1 MRSTSNLPIS
11 WRSTTA
17 SFNKKV
23 DQRKEVLVP
32 CKRNSLSK
40 EFSTLTLGAR
50 LENTKT
56 GETESLNTNHLY
68 AVCCTT
74 FFCFAFVNLLCY
86 FVTSYGLSEPAI
98 KGPVSESM
106 KRPLDSPDA
115 QVVRFFDGWYQQQ
128 IDAGMNPLSLQ
139 NDSRSS
145 SSPECLNKIQKGLQS
160 HLSVSSPEAFE
171 SILQEMGLDDRP
183 VIRDQL
189 KTWLRFPQ
197 SINPVLESLFGCIS
211 SSETLPELICTLMD
225 ATSSK
230 NETSVNDALL
240 MQLSTLNDI
249 LHRAIILDELT
260 LAMMENLA
268 ILHDVIEVMTTTQRI
283 RQQAYF
289 NNYFPATVS
298 QTLAKEYAE
307 TATALEYVASA
318 ITENKPV
325 PLRRALQLQILR
337 AARHDVQAKRED
349 NAHVG
354 IALASAVH
362 FEPTFIDHKL
372 HWPLGPQWVD
382 AYMAWRVG
390 VDGNNG
396 KDTTVST
403 LLASVGVCPSSASS
417 HEETFVL
424 LQIVRQA
431 LEQMMLPIP
440 ESDDGSLV
448 NDFDNDT
455 MVNIVGEINSKT
467 VRLSSPTSESFQ
479 KLLDDLCTETH
490 CQNQEPENW
499 QTTDTVPTAS
509 LDDEQFQVYV
519 GFILWFTVLFAG
531 LGLELLTWT
540 SFLQGGWTDE
550 RQSQWMF
557 AQFSFPLLLATTLGL
572 AFHRNFLALICLVP
586 GLWKF
591 GFPETLV
598 YMHTALYGEYLH
610 ETEGHAGTIQRLSE
624 FLNAVGTVVHHGAA
638 ALVICMLLA
647 GVIPPSRHIYS
658 PSLILVMQHWFVLL
672 RYGNKVLYTV
682 IELSL
687 EVFFEWTVLSEFEYL
702 MAMHWCVPMAASTML
717 VAHWLYLVA
726 AFVETV
732 KPTNDENNN
741 RRESS
746 RTQETKESLYQSLR
760 SIGLAEMSDPFHQE
774 EDSQTK
780 KEQQQEAAD
789 LMCSLNSLA
798 LEDIQEM
805 SHCNDD
811 SSCNSTNSF
820 DLDPTEDPTE
830 EPTDRNNDICI
841 DFREIKLLDLA
852 QLQNSQ
858 QSDVSFVIGGS
869 RTIDV

>member
-1 MRSTSNLPIS
+1 
-11 WRSTTA
+11 
-17 SFNKKV
+17 
-23 DQRKEVLVP
+23 
-32 CKRNSLSK
+32 
-40 EFSTLTLGAR
+40 
-50 LENTKT
+50 
-56 GETESLNTNHLY
+56 
-68 AVCCTT
+68 
-74 FFCFAFVNLLCY
+74 
-86 FVTSYGLSEPAI
+86 
-98 KGPVSESM
+98 
-106 KRPLDSPDA
+106 
-115 QVVRFFDGWYQQQ
+115 
-128 IDAGMNPLSLQ
+128 
-139 NDSRSS
+139 
-145 SSPECLNKIQKGLQS
+145 
-160 HLSVSSPEAFE
+160 
-171 SILQEMGLDDRP
+171 
-183 VIRDQL
+183 
-189 KTWLRFPQ
+189 
-197 SINPVLESLFGCIS
+197 
-211 SSETLPELICTLMD
+211 
-225 ATSSK
+225 
-230 NETSVNDALL
+230 
-240 MQLSTLNDI
+240 
-249 LHRAIILDELT
+249 
-260 LAMMENLA
+260 
-268 ILHDVIEVMTTTQRI
+268 
-283 RQQAYF
+283 
-289 NNYFPATVS
+289 
-298 QTLAKEYAE
+298 
-307 TATALEYVASA
+307 
-318 ITENKPV
+318 
-325 PLRRALQLQILR
+325 
-337 AARHDVQAKRED
+337 
-349 NAHVG
+349 
-354 IALASAVH
+354 
-362 FEPTFIDHKL
+362 
-372 HWPLGPQWVD
+372 
-382 AYMAWRVG
+382 
-390 VDGNNG
+390 
-396 KDTTVST
+396 
-403 LLASVGVCPSSASS
+403 
-417 HEETFVL
+417 
-424 LQIVRQA
+424 
-431 LEQMMLPIP
+431 
-440 ESDDGSLV
+440 
-448 NDFDNDT
+448 
-455 MVNIVGEINSKT
+455 
-467 VRLSSPTSESFQ
+467 
-479 KLLDDLCTETH
+479 
-490 CQNQEPENW
+490 
-499 QTTDTVPTAS
+499 
-509 LDDEQFQVYV
+509 
-519 GFILWFTVLFAG
+519 
-531 LGLELLTWT
+531 
-540 SFLQGGWTDE
+540 
-550 RQSQWMF
+550 
-557 AQFSFPLLLATTLGL
+557 
-572 AFHRNFLALICLVP
+572 
-586 GLWKF
+586 LWKF